1 MNNSSQFGKNVFT
14 FCWEDANLAVYFA
27 AALTF
32 GFYLSAVPVK
42 FALMLRI
49 AKRSGF
55 GTGPAIFEGRYALR
69 KARRR
74 ERGEKKHL
82 PWGRIGTK
90 LKGAPPALRIIRQI
104 SNNIRLEEIHA
115 YGKIGLPDAAQTALA
130 CGLANAAEGIFIARL
145 GSAAVRFDVSPD
157 FSGGGSELVIWGMF
171 STSAGQ
177 IILGALNGAREIV
190 SGFIARRIQ
199 QWTSTPLKIS

>member
-1 MNNSSQFGKNVFT
+1 M
-14 FCWEDANLAVYFA
+14 AVYFA

-55 GTGPAIFEGRYALR
+55 GTGTAIFEGRYALR
-69 KARRR
+69 KAQRR

-82 PWGRIGTK
+82 PWNRVGTG
-90 LKGAPPALRIIRQI
+90 LKKFPLALQI
-104 SNNIRLEEIHA
+104 SRQVLKNTRLEEVHA

-130 CGLANAAEGIFIARL
+130 CGIIRAAEGTFTTLL
-145 GSAAVRFDVSPD
+145 GPNAVRFQVNPD
-157 FSGGGSELVIWGMF
+157 FSGGGSELVLWGMF
-171 STSAGQ
+171 SISAGQ
-177 IILGALNGAREIV
+177 IILSALNGARESI
-190 SGFIARRIQ
+190 SGFIARRVQ
-199 QWTSTPLKIS
+199 QWTSIPLKIS

>member
-1 MNNSSQFGKNVFT
+1 MNNSSQFGKNVFI

-55 GTGPAIFEGRYALR
+55 GTGTAIFEGRYALR
-69 KARRR
+69 RARRR

-82 PWGRIGTK
+82 PWKRVGSG
-90 LKGAPPALRIIRQI
+90 LKKSPQALQITRQI
-104 SNNIRLEEIHA
+104 LKSLRLEEVRAH
-115 YGKIGLPDAAQTALA
+115 GKIGLPDAAQTALA
-130 CGLANAAEGIFIARL
+130 CGLMRAAEGVFAARL
-145 GSAAVRFDVSPD
+145 GPNAVRFDVSPD
-157 FSGGGSELVIWGMF
+157 FSGGGSELVLWGMF
-171 STSAGQ
+171 SISAGH
-177 IILGALNGAREIV
+177 IILGALNGAREIAF
-190 SGFIARRIQ
+190 GLIARRIQ
-199 QWTSTPLKIS
+199 QWTSIPLRIS